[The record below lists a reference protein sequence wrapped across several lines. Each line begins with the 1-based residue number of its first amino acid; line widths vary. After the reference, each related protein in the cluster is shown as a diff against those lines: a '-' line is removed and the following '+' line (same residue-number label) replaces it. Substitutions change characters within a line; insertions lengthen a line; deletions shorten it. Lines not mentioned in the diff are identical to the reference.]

1 MPRYFL
7 TAVALCGLLGS
18 MNPARADKPLVWRN
32 GIHGREFSEVG
43 RLYFGRDKL
52 LHFRTDQRIYY
63 FSHMY
68 YIGDALRKAQV
79 VVDGKVVYDKPIRIS
94 GNYSKAGAVY
104 NFLEEPALRGSQ
116 IVWID
121 GVEKV
126 DLSANPS
133 KVTSLFDGESLAG
146 WALVPSASEMPAW
159 KVVDQVI
166 ASVDSP
172 ERGEVTLLSE
182 PSFTDFELSFEYR
195 SSWDVSASLLLRANQ
210 AGDGIAISL
219 DHMDD
224 GIVGFPKSATGASR
238 PYVVVETREQRGVG
252 ATLHEHIQFDGIVNY
267 DGVSEDKLLEC
278 CKLTEFLNEWDG
290 AYWNLVKVRCVG
302 ADPEIT
308 VWINGFQ
315 INRFKASSV
324 SMQQEKPD
332 HLGAIKNFVVHPS
345 GRIGFSV
352 HSKPSVDTNFLLRE
366 LRVTKVESI
375 D

>member
-1 MPRYFL
+1 MVRYLL
-7 TAVALCGLLGS
+7 TAVVLCGVFGS
-18 MNPARADKPLVWRN
+18 MNQVRGDKPLVWRN

-43 RLYFGRDKL
+43 RLYLGRDKL
-52 LHFRTDQRIYY
+52 IHFRTDQRLYY

-68 YIGDALRKAQV
+68 YIWDALRRSEV
-79 VVDGKVVYDKPIRIS
+79 VVDGKVIYDKPIRIR

-121 GVEKV
+121 GIEKV
-126 DLSANPS
+126 DLPADQA
-133 KVTSLFDGESLAG
+133 KVTSLFDGDSLTG
-146 WALVPSASEMPAW
+146 WSMLPAASETPAW
-159 KVVDQVI
+159 EVVNQAI
-166 ASVDSP
+166 ASVNSP
-172 ERGEVTLLSE
+172 DRGEVTLLSQS
-182 PSFTDFELSFEYR
+182 SFTDFELCFEYR
-195 SSWDVSASLLLRANQ
+195 SSWDVSASLLLRANEP
-210 AGDGIAISL
+210 GDGIAISL

-252 ATLHEHIQFDGIVNY
+252 ATLHEHIQFDGKVNY
-267 DGVSEDKLLEC
+267 DGVSRDKLLEYC
-278 CKLTEFLNEWDG
+278 QLTEFLNEWDG

-352 HSKPSVDTNFLLRE
+352 HSEPSAETSFLLRE
-366 LRVTKVESI
+366 LRVTAVESL